1 MILHLQEV
9 KFFCSPHFHQLALH
23 CIVARVLRVVPLIS
37 QTINSA
43 AAPPPTANTM
53 RSLSTVL
60 AASLSLCTRSCL
72 GFHGPPLQMTRAHKF
87 PKKQSFSS
95 SKTRSNNHKFQPRI
109 VATHMTKSEDEI
121 TEETK
126 NMGNKSD
133 ASDAAVVSSGIN
145 GDDTAAAVASKTTT
159 TIPNNGST
167 KASSTSSTGFSLI
180 LLPILLFKFTIVLL
194 VKFATDIVVYPI
206 LYFYRMVKLGKRK
219 ISAVL
224 LPGKKDGSL
233 NVKVNGDSS
242 TSSV

>member
-1 MILHLQEV
+1 
-9 KFFCSPHFHQLALH
+9 
-23 CIVARVLRVVPLIS
+23 
-37 QTINSA
+37 
-43 AAPPPTANTM
+43 
-53 RSLSTVL
+53 
-60 AASLSLCTRSCL
+60 
-72 GFHGPPLQMTRAHKF
+72 
-87 PKKQSFSS
+87 
-95 SKTRSNNHKFQPRI
+95 
-109 VATHMTKSEDEI
+109 
-121 TEETK
+121 
-126 NMGNKSD
+126 MGNKSD

-167 KASSTSSTGFSLI
+167 KASSISSSGFSLI

-219 ISAVL
+219 ISAAL

>member
-1 MILHLQEV
+1 
-9 KFFCSPHFHQLALH
+9 
-23 CIVARVLRVVPLIS
+23 
-37 QTINSA
+37 
-43 AAPPPTANTM
+43 
-53 RSLSTVL
+53 
-60 AASLSLCTRSCL
+60 
-72 GFHGPPLQMTRAHKF
+72 MTRAHKF

-95 SKTRSNNHKFQPRI
+95 SKTWSNNHKFQPRI

-159 TIPNNGST
+159 IIPSNGS
-167 KASSTSSTGFSLI
+167 KASSTSSTSSTGFSLI

-219 ISAVL
+219 ISAAL